1 MIGNWR
7 RYKDSFALLIQRV
20 SILISMIYFGGKRQ
34 KMVVSLSK
42 LVLTCWKV
50 EDSSWCL

>member
-1 MIGNWR
+1 MVGNWR
-7 RYKDSFALLIQRV
+7 RSKVSYTPLVQRV
-20 SILISMIYFGGKRQ
+20 SILISMTNFGGKRQ

-50 EDSSWCL
+50 EDYSRCL